1 MNDDDDDNGQDVDN
15 EGGRQEEC
23 GRWQSEVA

>member
-1 MNDDDDDNGQDVDN
+1 MNADDDNGGDVDN

>member
-1 MNDDDDDNGQDVDN
+1 MNDDGDDDGRDVDN

>member
-1 MNDDDDDNGQDVDN
+1 MNNDDDDGRDVDY

>member
-1 MNDDDDDNGQDVDN
+1 MNNDDDDGRDVDN